1 MFRGSSF
8 HTIDAKGRIIVPV
21 RFRSLIQA
29 GGGNGVMIS
38 RLDNGLVAYPF
49 DEWAGIEKSIMAAP
63 QKDGLMRR
71 FIRVFIGSAAEC
83 FCDKQERILTPLPLR
98 QYAGLEK
105 EIVLIGVLSHFEI
118 RSRENWDKENTQQE
132 DDMAQAEVGAEI
144 AKLLL

>member
-29 GGGNGVMIS
+29 GGGNGVMVS
-38 RLDNGLVAYPF
+38 KLDNGLVAYPF
-49 DEWAGIEKSIMAAP
+49 DEWSRIENSIMSAP
-63 QKDGLMRR
+63 QKDELMRR

-83 FCDKQERILTPLPLR
+83 FSDKQERILIPPPLR
-98 QYAGLEK
+98 HYAGLEK
-105 EIVLIGVLSHFEI
+105 EIVLVGVLTHFEI
-118 RSRENWDKENTQQE
+118 RSRENWDKENAQQE
-132 DDMAQAEVGAEI
+132 DDMTQAEVGAEI